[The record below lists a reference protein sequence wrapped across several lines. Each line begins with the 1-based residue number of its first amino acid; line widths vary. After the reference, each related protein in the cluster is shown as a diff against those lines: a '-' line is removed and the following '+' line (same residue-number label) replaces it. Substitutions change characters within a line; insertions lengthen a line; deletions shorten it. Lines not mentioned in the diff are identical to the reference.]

1 MAQYLLLYRHQSS
14 SIVSGHTHEG
24 TQKPTENHVAGYSP
38 KQLFLTLKRER
49 EVERAF
55 TLSFFLY
62 KNAHFKNKDTFQS

>member
-1 MAQYLLLYRHQSS
+1 MYG
-14 SIVSGHTHEG
+14 SILTAIPPPVKQHSGHTHEG

-55 TLSFFLY
+55 TLSFF
-62 KNAHFKNKDTFQS
+62 HFKNKDTFQS